1 MLGIS
6 PKLTTASLLLGALA
20 LGARSAA
27 ACGGFFC
34 SQAQPVNQAAERIIF
49 AQNADSSITAV
60 IQILYEG
67 PSEDFSWLLPINGV
81 PEDDQLGVASDVA
94 FQRLQSATN
103 PQFNLTTT
111 VEGACRGDFPAQNGV
126 SGDTPAAPVRETC
139 DDNPLLV
146 GCEPVNV
153 EASGVVGAFEWT
165 VLSVNPNVADPVA
178 PTLEWLT
185 QNGYDVTPQGT
196 ALLGPYLADGMNLL
210 ALRLTKGSDTG
221 SIRPI
226 QITYPAAAPMIP
238 IKLTAVAANED
249 MGVMAW
255 VLSSARAVP
264 FNYNALELNE
274 ARINW
279 FNAASN
285 YEQVV
290 NEAADDAGG
299 NGFVTEFAGPSSQLA
314 SVVWQDFEEQNWQ
327 QVKGATY
334 FSFDSLFQTV
344 YSNYSNLDGF
354 WDAVRRTVTLPDNI
368 SFEDFKLCPTCYS
381 SRIELSPTALMT
393 AIESDVIEPMR
404 SVQRLIDQAPYAT
417 RLYSTLSASEMTIDP
432 VFVFNQDLPE
442 VSNLHQATRIIE
454 CDRGVYQT
462 EAPWRI
468 EFPQGSVIRGNAQT
482 LGAWPD
488 AVADQPANFQVL
500 MLADSG
506 DGQVVADNKE
516 AIDTVLASYNETL
529 PPREPSGRASTT
541 MLDQSGGMCSL
552 PAAPGTSRSAPLS
565 LGLGLLAAASWA
577 RRRSRCAR

>member
-1 MLGIS
+1 MLRLS
-6 PKLTTASLLLGALA
+6 PKLTTASLILGALA
-20 LGARSAA
+20 LDARPAA

-49 AQNADSSITAV
+49 AQNPDASITAV

-67 PSEDFSWLLPINGV
+67 PSENFSWLLPINGV
-81 PEDDQLGVASDVA
+81 PESDQLAVASDVA
-94 FQRLQSATN
+94 FQRLQFATN

-111 VEGACRGDFPAQNGV
+111 VEGTCRDNFGPQGV
-126 SGDTPAAPVRETC
+126 SAAGDSAATPVRETC
-139 DDNPLLV
+139 EDNALLA
-146 GCEPVNV
+146 GCDVVNV
-153 EASGVVGAFEWT
+153 AASGVVGAFEWT
-165 VLSVNPNVADPVA
+165 VLSVNPNVEDPVA

-196 ALLGPYLADGMNLL
+196 ALMGPYLADGMNLL

-279 FNAASN
+279 FNAALN

-299 NGFVTEFAGPSSQLA
+299 NGFVTEFAGPTSQLA
-314 SVVWQDFEEQNWQ
+314 SVVWQDFEEQTWQ
-327 QVKGATY
+327 QVKGGTY
-334 FSFDSLFQTV
+334 FDFESLFQTV
-344 YSNYSNLDGF
+344 YSNYVNLDGF
-354 WDAVRRTVTLPDNI
+354 WDALRRTVTLPDDI
-368 SFEDFKLCPTCYS
+368 SFDDFKLCPTCYS
-381 SRIELSPTALMT
+381 DDLEFSPTALMA

-404 SVQRLIDQAPYAT
+404 GVQRLIDQAPYAT

-432 VFVFNQDLPE
+432 VFVFNPDLPE
-442 VSNLHQATRIIE
+442 VSNVHQATRIIE
-454 CDRGVYQT
+454 CDRGVYQND
-462 EAPWRI
+462 APWRI
-468 EFPQGSVIRGNAQT
+468 EFPQGSVIRGTPQT
-482 LGAWPD
+482 FGAWPD

-506 DGQVVADNKE
+506 DGQVVANNEE
-516 AIDTVLASYNETL
+516 AINTALASYNETM
-529 PPREPSGRASTT
+529 PRRDASDQPAPYV
-541 MLDQSGGMCSL
+541 LDQSSGGLCSL
-552 PAAPGTSRSAPLS
+552 PAAPGASRSAPLS

-577 RRRSRCAR
+577 RRRRRA

>member
-1 MLGIS
+1 MPRLS
-6 PKLTTASLLLGALA
+6 LKLTTSSLLLGALA
-20 LGARSAA
+20 LGARPAA

-49 AQNADSSITAV
+49 AQNPDASITAV

-67 PSEDFSWLLPINGV
+67 PSENFSWLLPINGV
-81 PEDDQLGVASDVA
+81 PANDQLGVASDVA
-94 FQRLQSATN
+94 FQRLQFATN

-111 VEGACRGDFPAQNGV
+111 VEGSCRGEFAAQ
-126 SGDTPAAPVRETC
+126 DTPTAGGSAANPVRETC
-139 DDNPLLV
+139 EDNALLA
-146 GCEPVNV
+146 GCDVNV

-165 VLSVNPNVADPVA
+165 VLSVNPNVEDPVA

-210 ALRLTKGSDTG
+210 ALRLTKGADTG

-299 NGFVTEFAGPSSQLA
+299 NGFVTEFAGPASQLA
-314 SVVWQDFEEQNWQ
+314 SVVWQDVEEQSWQ

-334 FSFDSLFQTV
+334 SNFDSLFETV

-354 WDAVRRTVTLPDNI
+354 WDAMRRTVTLPDDI

-381 SRIELSPTALMT
+381 GRLEFSPAALMA

-442 VSNLHQATRIIE
+442 VSNVHQATRVIE
-454 CDRGVYQT
+454 CDRAVYQS

-482 LGAWPD
+482 FGAWPD
-488 AVADQPANFQVL
+488 AIAAQPANFQVL
-500 MLADSG
+500 MLAASG
-506 DGQVVADNKE
+506 DGQIVADNKE
-516 AIDTVLASYNETL
+516 AIDSVLASYNETL
-529 PPREPSGRASTT
+529 PPREPRGSSSTTT
-541 MLDQSGGMCSL
+541 MLDQSGGLCSL
-552 PAAPGTSRSAPLS
+552 PIPPGASRSKPLS
-565 LGLGLLAAASWA
+565 LGLGLLAAATWA
-577 RRRSRCAR
+577 RRRRGA